1 MDSRSNARLAH
12 SAGCRL
18 GWRCTWAPRRRNS
31 RPCDWDT
38 TVSHA
43 VNSRTARV
51 LLILSL
57 VVLNCAGFLFGV
69 LLAPILLPL
78 VVPAFRNQP
87 ITRDQFAHATH
98 VALVSGAGCTVT
110 VLLILVHLVH
120 SGEEF
125 LLPTFRRAQ

>member
-1 MDSRSNARLAH
+1 
-12 SAGCRL
+12 
-18 GWRCTWAPRRRNS
+18 
-31 RPCDWDT
+31 
-38 TVSHA
+38 
-43 VNSRTARV
+43 
-51 LLILSL
+51 LSL

-110 VLLILVHLVH
+110 VLLILVHLAH